1 MSKKILA
8 SSKQLHLITVI
19 GHKSINS
26 VLDLADTH
34 LLNKELKV
42 IRSTIWSDLSIT
54 ENQLKMMQRVKSYV
68 TKALA
73 ERKRTNAKKSNFS
86 NHSAGRRNN
95 HNIDHSAKT
104 AHNDDFAETEALKF
118 RGNEGQVRQ
127 KNAEV
132 VKLNQPEKLQSAVA

>member
-8 SSKQLHLITVI
+8 SSKQLHLITAI
-19 GHKSINS
+19 GHKTINS
-26 VLDLADTH
+26 VHDLADTN
-34 LLNKELKV
+34 LLDKELKV
-42 IRSTIWSDLSIT
+42 IRSTVWSDLSIT
-54 ENQLKMMQRVKSYV
+54 ENQLQMMQRVKSYV

-73 ERKRTNAKKSNFS
+73 QRKRTNAKKSNFS

-95 HNIDHSAKT
+95 HNIDHSAQT
-104 AHNDDFAETEALKF
+104 AYNDDFIETEALKF

-132 VKLNQPEKLQSAVA
+132 IKLTQPKELQTDVA